1 MNYINTDTLQY
12 PLTEIETRLQAQT
25 LNPGTSFGRP
35 FVPPSNYKLVAATA
49 RPAFDPVTQRLQE
62 LAPVAD
68 QNGNYSQQWSVV
80 AVSQEQ
86 ATANM
91 ATLIAS
97 SVQRIDAEVDAI
109 YAAALGNRGP
119 EYTDAEQAAVA
130 YQAAGYTGTVPEDVQ
145 SWATP
150 KGWTATEAADD
161 ILAEAVKLRTAKS
174 VIRRARLLRKEQ
186 VRAATTSAE
195 VAAPML
201 AWAGFVAF
209 IKTELEL

>member
-1 MNYINTDTLQY
+1 MNYIDITTLEY
-12 PLTEIETRLQAQT
+12 PLTARDVRLRVNASIPDNLFPPDGYAVVELAQ
-25 LNPGTSFGRP
+25 
-35 FVPPSNYKLVAATA
+35 PPAHDN
-49 RPAFDPVTQRLQE
+49 VTQQVAE
-62 LAPVAD
+62 AAPAQV
-68 QNGNYSQQWSVV
+68 NGIWTQQW
-80 AVSQEQ
+80 AVTNLTTEQ
-86 ATANM
+86 ATTNLA
-91 ATLIAS
+91 ALIAS

-119 EYTDAEQAAVA
+119 EYTDAEAAAVA

-150 KGWTATEAADD
+150 KGWTAAEAADD